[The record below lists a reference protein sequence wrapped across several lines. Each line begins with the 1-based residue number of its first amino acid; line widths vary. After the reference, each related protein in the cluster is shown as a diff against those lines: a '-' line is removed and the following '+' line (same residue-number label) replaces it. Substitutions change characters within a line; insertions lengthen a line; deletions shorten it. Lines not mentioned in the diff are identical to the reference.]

1 MFNSLDDQIRRAAS
15 KKVENK
21 IKVVRG
27 TRERYDATQKELEKL
42 KQKRDNLDVQ
52 IQALEAKQAARR
64 KQLENMI

>member
-1 MFNSLDDQIRRAAS
+1 MLSLEDQIRNANS

-27 TRERYDATQKELEKL
+27 TRERYDSTQKELEKL

>member
-1 MFNSLDDQIRRAAS
+1 MLSLEDQIRNANS

-27 TRERYDATQKELEKL
+27 TRERYDSTQKELEKL
-42 KQKRDNLDVQ
+42 KQKRDNLNVQ

>member
-1 MFNSLDDQIRRAAS
+1 MLSLEDQIRNANR

-27 TRERYDATQKELEKL
+27 TQERYDSTQKELEKL
-42 KQKRDNLDVQ
+42 KQKRDNLNVQ

>member
-1 MFNSLDDQIRRAAS
+1 MLSLEDQIRNANS

-27 TRERYDATQKELEKL
+27 TRERYDSTQKELEKL
-42 KQKRDNLDVQ
+42 KQKRDNLSVQ

>member
-1 MFNSLDDQIRRAAS
+1 MLSLEDQIRNANS

-27 TRERYDATQKELEKL
+27 TRERYDSTQKELEKL
-42 KQKRDNLDVQ
+42 KQKRDNLNVQ

-64 KQLENMI
+64 KQLENMV